1 MATDTALELIRDQ
14 LTAIRA
20 DVSKVFDKLED
31 AVSSNQSL
39 HRDIDARLVSLEHP
53 VCTCVKD
60 QPSGIL
66 ARLPW
71 LPVAAKIGWP
81 AALIFVVLWRSA
93 PEPTKHQVKSIAA
106 DAAGIKLPDGTSGA
120 SAQPQITPASTTWVA
135 PRWGGPR

>member
-14 LTAIRA
+14 LIAIRA

-31 AVSSNQSL
+31 AVSSNQAL

-53 VCTCVKD
+53 VCSCAKD

-81 AALIFVVLWRSA
+81 ALVVISILWTRA
-93 PEPTKHQVKSIAA
+93 TPETKAVVKQYTA
-106 DAAGIKLPDGTSGA
+106 DAAGIKLPDGTSAA
-120 SAQPQITPASTTWVA
+120 SVQPQITPASTTWTVKQQ
-135 PRWGGPR
+135 GGPR